1 MINYFWN
8 KIKKIY
14 QIKNYDFKFYNTKQN
29 QIYKKNKLSR
39 LLGIKKL
46 RNVLDYLSISPKR
59 IEEHQIILS
68 AISINKPNYKNILEI
83 GTSDG
88 QNSLILSNLFKH
100 AKIHTIDL
108 RIDKSYPSHFF
119 KGYVRNNKLFQDA
132 RNSNIRNNKNIIFK
146 NLNSLKLLNFKN
158 TFYDLVWIDGNHMD
172 PYVTVDIINSL
183 RLTKK
188 GSIIL
193 LDDVVN
199 KNFKSSD
206 FVNQDSLITLTKLKE
221 QRLLKFDLFF
231 KNLESHK
238 NYSEV
243 IRKHIALI
251 KKF

>member
-1 MINYFWN
+1 MINLLLRR
-8 KIKKIY
+8 IKKVY
-14 QIKNYDFKFYNTKQN
+14 QIKNYNFEFYKTKQN

-46 RNVLDYLSISPKR
+46 INVLDYLSISSKR

-68 AISINKPNYKNILEI
+68 AISVIKPNYKNILEI
-83 GTSDG
+83 GTFDG

-108 RIDKSYPSHFF
+108 KIDNSYPSHFF
-119 KGYVRNNKLFQDA
+119 KGYVRNNKLFQNV
-132 RNSNIRNNKNIIFK
+132 RNNNIRNNKNIKFK
-146 NLNSLKLLNFKN
+146 NLNSLKLLKFKN
-158 TFYDLVWIDGNHMD
+158 IFYDLVWIDGNHTN

-188 GSIIL
+188 SSIIL

-199 KNFKSSD
+199 KNFKSSN
-206 FVNQDSLITLTKLKE
+206 FVNQDSLITLTKLQE
-221 QRLLKFDLFF
+221 QKLLKFDLFF

-238 NYSEV
+238 NYSEI
-243 IRKHIALI
+243 IRKHIAFI